1 MRVGTSLTFRED
13 MYNLAFISQVKSI
26 YKESCE
32 SILEKS
38 EFRRDK
44 VKIKAFGAEPK
55 VSTDFEEDE
64 VDYGEVSEQEGQ
76 DDWYG
81 FTYYAFR
88 RPL

>member
-1 MRVGTSLTFRED
+1 MGTSLTFRED

-32 SILEKS
+32 SILENS
-38 EFRRDK
+38 ESRRDK

-55 VSTDFEEDE
+55 VSTDFEEDN
-64 VDYGEVSEQEGQ
+64 VDYDEVSEEEEIEE
-76 DDWYG
+76 WNG

-88 RPL
+88 MPL